1 MPLPPMFAVTEASR
15 TSGHPTSRSFD
26 PEAARN
32 IGGARRPAESA
43 QAEQRA
49 KPCERIGGWGVT
61 GPAIQRSEPPEQNA
75 PAVFLLARD
84 RSVGGD
90 CPMISVATAPG
101 LKIVGCSVVPEKVTR
116 SPLAPMV

>member
-32 IGGARRPAESA
+32 IGGARRPAESV

-61 GPAIQRSEPPEQNA
+61 GPAIQRSGSDPPSKTHRRSSYW
-75 PAVFLLARD
+75 LAIGA
-84 RSVGGD
+84 S
-90 CPMISVATAPG
+90 AE
-101 LKIVGCSVVPEKVTR
+101 IVQ
-116 SPLAPMV
+116 